1 MPLGFEPISK
11 YDNKFPGITGQGALA
26 GLLIPEP
33 APAFCRKLETHIMAR
48 KRTIY
53 ITEFDLN
60 RLNKLI
66 EMLEDEPDMRDK
78 KCIEELDDELR
89 RAKVVASKNVPEDV
103 ITMNSK
109 VRVKD
114 LDSGKETIY
123 QLVFP
128 GDADVKQ
135 NKISILAPIGTALIG
150 FRVGETLDWKVP
162 AGVKRIRIEE
172 ILYQPEAAGDY
183 HL

>member
-1 MPLGFEPISK
+1 
-11 YDNKFPGITGQGALA
+11 
-26 GLLIPEP
+26 
-33 APAFCRKLETHIMAR
+33 MAR

-66 EMLEDEPDMRDK
+66 EMFEDDPGMRDK
-78 KCIEELDDELR
+78 KYIEELDDELR
-89 RAKVVASKNVPEDV
+89 RAKVVPPKSVPGDV
-103 ITMNSK
+103 ITMNTR

-114 LDSGKETIY
+114 LDSGAEMTY
-123 QLVFP
+123 QVVFP
-128 GDADVKQ
+128 GDADIKQ
-135 NKISILAPIGTALIG
+135 NKVSILAPIGTALIG
-150 FRVGETLDWKVP
+150 FRVGETVEWKVP
-162 AGVKRIRIEE
+162 AGVKKMKVEE

>member
-1 MPLGFEPISK
+1 
-11 YDNKFPGITGQGALA
+11 
-26 GLLIPEP
+26 
-33 APAFCRKLETHIMAR
+33 MAR
-48 KRTIY
+48 KRSIY

-66 EMLEDEPDMRDK
+66 ALLEDEPGMRDK
-78 KCIEELDDELR
+78 KYIEELDDELR
-89 RAKVVASKNVPEDV
+89 RAKVVAPKIVPKNV
-103 ITMNSK
+103 ITMNTK

-114 LDSGKETIY
+114 LDSEREAVY

-128 GDADVKQ
+128 GDADLKQ

-150 FRVGETLDWKVP
+150 FRVGETVEWEVP
-162 AGVKRIRIEE
+162 SGVKRIKIEE